1 MTTKAEYQE
10 YARECILWAAKAAT
24 EEERRAFLEMADAWT
39 RVALLDRRMATAQFI
54 DDGNGARQP
63 IHF

>member
-1 MTTKAEYQE
+1 MTTKAEYQQ

-39 RVALLDRRMATAQFI
+39 RVALVDRTATAQFT
-54 DDGNGARQP
+54 DDVNGAARP